1 MLWKKLLLIGDS
13 HTQFGYSTDNQSG
26 WVSLLSS
33 LLQRKCD
40 VINRGFSGYNSESLI
55 KYLPEILEEFN
66 SESILAV
73 VLMIGTNDSSVY
85 FHCSLDNY
93 RKNLQKICSYI
104 IDTWKLDKKKLLI
117 ISPPR
122 IHNKMWRDEQEKWK
136 EFFGYSNESVADYS
150 KECVFFC
157 AENGI
162 QCLDF
167 YEKMTTEFK
176 SEKDLEGFF
185 SDGLHLSSTGN
196 LFLFESLKVSLLEK
210 FIVND
215 EDMTENYPSWESL
228 SKANN

>member
-1 MLWKKLLLIGDS
+1 
-13 HTQFGYSTDNQSG
+13 
-26 WVSLLSS
+26 
-33 LLQRKCD
+33 
-40 VINRGFSGYNSESLI
+40 
-55 KYLPEILEEFN
+55 
-66 SESILAV
+66 
-73 VLMIGTNDSSVY
+73 
-85 FHCSLDNY
+85 
-93 RKNLQKICSYI
+93 
-104 IDTWKLDKKKLLI
+104 
-117 ISPPR
+117 
-122 IHNKMWRDEQEKWK
+122 MWRDEQEKWK